1 LTRRLSGFGILVCGV
16 CGILTRLLKNGFR
29 GHRIHIVLGEVGRF
43 RRHIHQN
50 LAAGHMPLP
59 GVLREAEWMKDR
71 KIGSSRRYRRLM
83 VVVFEVG
90 RTKTGR
96 TIGVAS

>member
-1 LTRRLSGFGILVCGV
+1 
-16 CGILTRLLKNGFR
+16 
-29 GHRIHIVLGEVGRF
+29 
-43 RRHIHQN
+43 
-50 LAAGHMPLP
+50 MPLP